1 LKAGGD
7 QEYSVIHLFQIK
19 KQYAMHTPG
28 LGFVAICATSFVLA
42 ACQATQP
49 QNATGNSEPKIIS
62 SLRSNGKGTPN
73 GRTDSAL
80 PYLRMTKLALSSD
93 PSYGYT
99 PDKPVKT
106 GPVASRFH
114 LLYLNSLRG
123 PNSEVVEYERVGS
136 CCEFEDKSLPL
147 GGGLLD
153 VYKVR
158 IDGSRDVLMLY
169 VDMYRQGVPQFP
181 VGFTARR

>member
-1 LKAGGD
+1 
-7 QEYSVIHLFQIK
+7 
-19 KQYAMHTPG
+19 MHTPR

-42 ACQATQP
+42 ACQTTP
-49 QNATGNSEPKIIS
+49 TNNVTSNSDPKIIS

-80 PYLRMTKLALSSD
+80 PYLRMTNLALSSD
-93 PSYGYT
+93 PAYGYT
-99 PDKPVKT
+99 PDKPIKT
-106 GPVASRFH
+106 GPVALRFH

-123 PNSEVVEYERVGS
+123 PKSEVVEYERIGS

-158 IDGSRDVLMLY
+158 VDGSSDVLTLY
-169 VDMYRQGVPQFP
+169 VDMYRKGPVQFP